1 MTRLDSQRFRN
12 LPEHGD
18 AQRFDLTASS
28 NGAVVSRLS
37 MQRALAC
44 VPNCLWSNEI
54 RCREARRL
62 CCVGIPMSIIKSIL
76 SVLAEDPVGEMPVAE
91 VKERVLRRIA
101 SPKGTAGNAREARD
115 IDQLQLI
122 RRKEPTAP
130 VDIFDRL
137 ISQPSAGIWKITDE
151 GRAYLRSLN

>member
-1 MTRLDSQRFRN
+1 MGL
-12 LPEHGD
+12 
-18 AQRFDLTASS
+18 
-28 NGAVVSRLS
+28 VSVG
-37 MQRALAC
+37 
-44 VPNCLWSNEI
+44 VPNSLWSNGI
-54 RCREARRL
+54 WCTEAQF

-91 VKERVLRRIA
+91 VKERVLRRVA
-101 SPKGTAGNAREARD
+101 SPKGTARNAQEARD
-115 IDQLQLI
+115 INPLQLI

-130 VDIFDRL
+130 VEIFDRL